1 MAEPDAPLAYEA
13 ETRGVTVRVRPIY
26 LAEESDQTAGRYV
39 WGYVVEIENRAA
51 GTVQL
56 MTRHWIITDA
66 LGRVEEVR
74 GDGVVGRQPVLKT
87 GEAWRYTSFCPL
99 STPWGAMRGSYGM
112 VGEGGEAFDIEI
124 PEFPLQ
130 LPDAARRLN

>member
-13 ETRGVTVRVRPIY
+13 QTRGLTVRVRPIY
-26 LAEESDQTAGRYV
+26 LAEESDQAASRYV
-39 WGYVVEIENRAA
+39 WAYVVEIENRGAE
-51 GTVQL
+51 TVQL

-66 LGRVEEVR
+66 LGRVEEVK

-87 GEAWRYTSFCPL
+87 GEAWRYTSFSPL
-99 STPWGAMRGSYGM
+99 STPWGSMRGSYGM
-112 VGEGGEAFDIEI
+112 VGPAGEAFDIAI

-130 LPDAARRLN
+130 LPDDARRMN